1 MGIIVPLGICIIL
14 PCIIVG
20 IIFWFLN
27 NRVNKNAEIAIKAI
41 ESNSSLDIDKLIAA
55 MAKPEK
61 TPQQLL
67 NLRLLRGCI
76 LSLVGVAF
84 GIFSAVI
91 YSHFDDAATT
101 YFSLL
106 ISCIFLAVGIA
117 YLIVYFVTRKAVEPD
132 SKDDAE

>member
-76 LSLVGVAF
+76 LSLVGVAV
-84 GIFSAVI
+84 GLFSAVI

>member
-1 MGIIVPLGICIIL
+1 MGIIVPIAICVIL
-14 PCIIVG
+14 PCSVIG

-27 NRVNKNAEIAIKAI
+27 NRVNKNAEIVIKAI
-41 ESNSSLDIDKLIAA
+41 ESNSAIDLDKLVAA

-84 GIFSAVI
+84 GIFAAVI
-91 YSHFDDAATT
+91 ARNFDDNASI
-101 YFSLL
+101 YSSLL
-106 ISCIFLAVGIA
+106 ISCIFLAVGIS
-117 YLIVYFVTRKAVEPD
+117 YLIVYFVTRKSVEPD